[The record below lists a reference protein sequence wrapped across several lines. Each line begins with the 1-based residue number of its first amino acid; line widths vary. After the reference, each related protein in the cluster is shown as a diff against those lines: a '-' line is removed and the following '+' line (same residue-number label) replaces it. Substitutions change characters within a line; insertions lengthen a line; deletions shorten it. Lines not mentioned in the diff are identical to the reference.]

1 MSREAG
7 VSSMETRE
15 RAPGSLAAAISN
27 LIVRLFSEYTGRGPN
42 KARTTIRDDVVLCV
56 TQNSMTK
63 GERRLVA
70 EGETELVVSVRRK
83 FQTTMRDDLV
93 AGIEMLTGRTVLS
106 FMSDHDADHDYAAE
120 IFVLDG
126 PPHHSPEPGAEDDA
140 RPKRFPWSPS
150 GDASAAS
157 SSRALPSA

>member
-1 MSREAG
+1 MAST
-7 VSSMETRE
+7 ETHE
-15 RAPGSLAAAISN
+15 RSPGSLPAAISN

-42 KARTTIRDDVVLCV
+42 KARTTIREDVVLCV

-70 EGETELVVSVRRK
+70 EGETDLVVSIRRK

-126 PPHHSPEPGAEDDA
+126 PPHHSTEPGAEDHA
-140 RPKRFPWSPS
+140 PTTR
-150 GDASAAS
+150 
-157 SSRALPSA
+157 LP

>member
-1 MSREAG
+1 MAST
-7 VSSMETRE
+7 ETQD

-27 LIVRLFSEYTGRGPN
+27 LIVRLFAEYTGRGPN
-42 KARTTIRDDVVLCV
+42 KARTTIRENVVVCV

-63 GERRLVA
+63 GERRLV
-70 EGETELVVSVRRK
+70 EDGEADIVVSIRRK

-93 AGIEMLTGRTVLS
+93 AGIETLTSRKVLS

-126 PPHHSPEPGAEDDA
+126 APGGALLPGDN
-140 RPKRFPWSPS
+140 
-150 GDASAAS
+150 DAS
-157 SSRALPSA
+157 RA